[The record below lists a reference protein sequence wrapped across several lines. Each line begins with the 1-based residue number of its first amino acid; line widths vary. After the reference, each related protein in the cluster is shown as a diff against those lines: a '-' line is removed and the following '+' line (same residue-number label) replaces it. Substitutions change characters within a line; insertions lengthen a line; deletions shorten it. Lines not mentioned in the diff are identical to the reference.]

1 MALLNRNIFRITQT
15 GLCIKGTFKKASFM
29 FVTNVVEIY
38 ENPWSKNFIN
48 KSCHKY
54 PKIIN

>member
-1 MALLNRNIFRITQT
+1 
-15 GLCIKGTFKKASFM
+15 M

-54 PKIIN
+54 PKIIEIKNNKFLFSKFFAVTQKGFIFFRN